1 MPISKITT
9 SGTFNLKLSSAGY
22 IQAISVPQA
31 GTSWTLTLNDGPNP
45 AGNVTTIYGATP
57 AAITVNLGVLTP
69 LFFTQ
74 GLQVVTAGATPGEM
88 EIEWS

>member
-1 MPISKITT
+1 MPITKITT
-9 SGTFNLKLSSAGY
+9 STTTQIKTSAGY

-31 GTSWTLTLNDGPNP
+31 GTSWTLQLNDGPNP

-57 AAITVNLGVLTP
+57 ATITTSLGVLAP
-69 LFFTQ
+69 LYFTQ
-74 GLQVVTAGATPGEM
+74 GLQVVTSGTAGEI